1 MALLETVWKH
11 VSRTF
16 CFPCPLIQSL
26 HFWEPKEQSERTEH
40 PHREE
45 QLGAAAATL
54 MSANVRR
61 RESPGQ
67 SHRPAAQG
75 TGECDAALTMRPP
88 GRSRREDTRPVNTG
102 VTETQTAV
110 PGPRAAG

>member
-40 PHREE
+40 PQARR
-45 QLGAAAATL
+45 AARGGGSHL
-54 MSANVRR
+54 NVR

-110 PGPRAAG
+110 PRT